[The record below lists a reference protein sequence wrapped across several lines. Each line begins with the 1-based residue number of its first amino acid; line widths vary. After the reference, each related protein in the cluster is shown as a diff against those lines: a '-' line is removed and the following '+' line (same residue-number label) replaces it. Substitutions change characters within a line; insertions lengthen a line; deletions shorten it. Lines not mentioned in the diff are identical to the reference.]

1 MLLIWTCKH
10 KLTFLLAVECAGF
23 SFAIFL
29 ELQRWRG
36 SVIVFEECEMC
47 RERVC
52 QLWRVIT
59 EARCTH
65 RSLISP
71 YGLGVLQI
79 GSYRRDCLFTL
90 FLGGLTQTQKMFW
103 FWSPLKNVLGV
114 NLWICFSVW
123 EKDWSRVV
131 LIWAC
136 GVDLAPEGSQ
146 RVLCKQLVF
155 FSSCQLVFSV
165 YWRPGLVVTSVALNI
180 LSFKVENHV
189 L

>member
-1 MLLIWTCKH
+1 MCWILICCFPRT
-10 KLTFLLAVECAGF
+10 AEVEGKCDCVWGMWNVQGEGVPTLEGHNRGTLYTQESDF
-23 SFAIFL
+23 SI
-29 ELQRWRG
+29 RSW
-36 SVIVFEECEMC
+36 
-47 RERVC
+47 
-52 QLWRVIT
+52 
-59 EARCTH
+59 CTAD
-65 RSLISP
+65 R
-71 YGLGVLQI
+71 VLQE
-79 GSYRRDCLFTL
+79 
-90 FLGGLTQTQKMFW
+90 GLPVYILSWRIDANSKMFW

-146 RVLCKQLVF
+146 RVLCKQLAI

-165 YWRPGLVVTSVALNI
+165 YWRPGLFVTSVALNI
-180 LSFKVENHV
+180 LSFIVENNV